1 MNALTLPPDLE
12 RFVTDAVAQGRYRDA
27 SDVVRAGVKL
37 LRRVETE
44 QARLIASFERA
55 EGERDGLSTI
65 EDVEWELDVIIETAG
80 RRRV

>member
-1 MNALTLPPDLE
+1 MDALTLPPDLE

-44 QARLIASFERA
+44 QARLVASLERS
-55 EGERDGLSTI
+55 EGERDGFSTI

-80 RRRV
+80 RRRA